1 MSAKEKDKRAAAR
14 KIVAENRRARFDYE
28 IEDTVEAGLIL
39 TGTEVKSLR
48 NGRANIAE
56 SYASPEDEGLWLV
69 NSYIPEL
76 NTVGRFFQHEPRRKR
91 KLLLNRREIV
101 KLANAVARE
110 GMTIV
115 PLRMYFNDRGRAKL
129 EIALAKGKKL
139 HDKRETEKSRDWGR
153 EKGRLLR
160 EKG

>member
-1 MSAKEKDKRAAAR
+1 MAAKKDDTR
-14 KIVAENRRARFDYE
+14 KIVADNRRARFDYE
-28 IEDTVEAGLIL
+28 LENFVEAGIML

-48 NGRANIAE
+48 TGKATIAE
-56 SYASPEDEGLWLV
+56 SYASPEDGGLWLI

-91 KLLLNRREIV
+91 KLLLHAREIA
-101 KLANAVARE
+101 KLAQAVTRE

-115 PLRMYFNDRGRAKL
+115 PVKMYFNAKGRAKL
-129 EIALAKGKKL
+129 EIALGKGKKL
-139 HDKRETEKSRDWGR
+139 HDKRDTEKKRDWNR

-160 EKG
+160 DKG